1 MNWRNAGRCAA
12 MLVLASAALGCQ
24 ASASS
29 PTPTPVPTVAP
40 GHMCVAAKASIDTC
54 DGLPDRPTF
63 KATDNLTFR
72 IVSPIY
78 DEIYITMTI
87 STVESGNSTVLKRFE
102 IQAIPN
108 PDGVSNEIGHVST
121 LRPSTTAGV
130 ITTYRLD
137 ADSQGRHI
145 ADTTFDVISGPTASP
160 S

>member
-1 MNWRNAGRCAA
+1 MNWRNPARGAA

-24 ASASS
+24 ASAST

-40 GHMCVAAKASIDTC
+40 GYMCVAAKASIDTC

-78 DEIYITMTI
+78 DEIYITMTV
-87 STVESGNSTVLKRFE
+87 STVESSNSTVLKRFE

-108 PDGVSNEIGHVST
+108 PDGVWNEIGPVSA
-121 LRPSTTAGV
+121 LNPSTTASA

-137 ADSQGRHI
+137 ADSQDRHI
-145 ADTTFDVISGPTASP
+145 ADTTFNVMAGPTASP